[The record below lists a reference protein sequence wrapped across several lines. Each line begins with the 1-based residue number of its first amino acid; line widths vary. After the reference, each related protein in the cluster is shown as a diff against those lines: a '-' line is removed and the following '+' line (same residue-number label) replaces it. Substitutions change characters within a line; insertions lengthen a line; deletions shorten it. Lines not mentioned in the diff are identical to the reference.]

1 MLLSAITASV
11 MKAGELF
18 LSGCIVGYQ
27 AFNAVKEATKKVK

>member
-18 LSGCIVGYQ
+18 LSGCMVGAGAYK
-27 AFNAVKEATKKVK
+27 AVKTSVKKEE